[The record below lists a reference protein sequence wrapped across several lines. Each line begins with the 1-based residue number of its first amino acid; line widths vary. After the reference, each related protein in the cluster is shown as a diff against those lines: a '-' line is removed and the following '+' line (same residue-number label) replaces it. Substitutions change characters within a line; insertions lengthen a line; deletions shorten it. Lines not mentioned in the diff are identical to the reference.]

1 MLIHTRDLTKLYRMG
16 GSEVHA
22 LDGVSVDIEAGEFV
36 AVMGPSGSGKS
47 TFMNVLG
54 CLDRPTS
61 GDYVLRGKKVS
72 DLAGDELATVRN
84 RNIGFVFQ
92 QFNLLA
98 RTPALEN
105 VALPLVYAGASSVE
119 RKNRAMAML
128 KKVGL
133 GERADH
139 HPAQLSGGQQQRV
152 AIARA
157 LVTEPLLILADEPTG
172 ALDSKTS
179 LEIMALFQELNRQ
192 GMTVV
197 LVTHEPDVARFA
209 RRIIV
214 FRDGKVVQDERNEAL
229 AAA

>member
-1 MLIHTRDLTKLYRMG
+1 MLIRTRDLTKLYRMG

-22 LDGVSVDIEAGEFV
+22 LDGVSLDIDAGEFV

-47 TFMNVLG
+47 TFMNVIG

-61 GDYVLRGKKVS
+61 GEYRLGGDRVS
-72 DLAGDELATVRN
+72 EMAGDQLAVIRN
-84 RNIGFVFQ
+84 KRIGFVFQ

-98 RTPALEN
+98 RTPAVEN
-105 VALPLVYAGASSVE
+105 VELPLVYAGIGKKDRNQKAL
-119 RKNRAMAML
+119 KML
-128 KKVGL
+128 QRVGL

-172 ALDSKTS
+172 ALDSHTS
-179 LEIMALFQELNRQ
+179 VEIMALFQELNRQ

>member
-1 MLIHTRDLTKLYRMG
+1 MLIRTHHLAKTYRMG
-16 GSEVHA
+16 DTEVHA
-22 LDGVSVDIEAGEFV
+22 LDGVSVDIDEGEFV

-61 GDYVLRGKKVS
+61 GEYVLGGDPVS
-72 DLAGDELATVRN
+72 KMASDQLAAVRN
-84 RNIGFVFQ
+84 RRIGFVFQ

-98 RTPALEN
+98 RTPAIEN
-105 VALPLVYAGASSVE
+105 VELPLVYAGVGKKA
-119 RKNRAMAML
+119 RAEKALAML

-133 GERADH
+133 ADRTDH

-157 LVTEPLLILADEPTG
+157 LVTQPLLILADEPTG

-209 RRIIV
+209 RRIIA